1 MEDINYLRDIFQT
14 PGKMSGVPYDDR
26 IERAKKGWD
35 KRGEDTLKRLAEAK
49 NFVKSGTKIVDP
61 ADAVALLEAVIKPGD
76 RVAIEGDNQKQANFL
91 AKAFAKVNPSKINNI
106 HMIQSVL
113 ALPEHLDVFE
123 KGIASKVDFCYSG
136 PVAARLAN
144 MVMNGKI
151 TIGAIHTYMELFART
166 YLDLTPRVCLVAAN
180 AADKEGNLYTGFNT
194 EETHSVIEATKFRR
208 GIVIVQVNEIVN
220 KVPRVDVP
228 GGWVDFIIPTEEPY
242 YIEPLFTRDPRLIT
256 ESQIFIAMM
265 ALVGVYA
272 KYEVKTLNHGIGF
285 NTAAVELLLPTFGEE
300 MGLKGKICSHW
311 ALNPHP
317 TMIPAIE
324 SGWAESF
331 MPFGSEVGMEKYIMA
346 RPDIFPIGPDGTMR
360 SNRVMSQAAGH
371 YAVDAFF
378 GSTLQIDQFGN
389 SAAATAGRIPGF
401 GGAPNMACNAPG
413 RRHPSKGWLL
423 ASKEDG
429 MRESLI
435 GPIYRGRKLV
445 VQMVESF
452 GEGMSPVFVEKLDAF
467 KLQAQAKFEI
477 PPIMI
482 YGDDIT
488 HIVTEEGIAY
498 IHKCKSL
505 KERMDAI
512 KAVAGYTPLG
522 LAADD
527 AQTKKLRKAGIVA
540 LPEDL
545 NLYYNDAKRSKLAA
559 KSMSELVEWSG
570 GLYEPPVRFRNW

>member
-194 EETHSVIEATKFRR
+194 EETHSVIEATKFRK

-265 ALVGVYA
+265 ALVSVYA
-272 KYEVKTLNHGIGF
+272 NMK
-285 NTAAVELLLPTFGEE
+285 
-300 MGLKGKICSHW
+300 LK
-311 ALNPHP
+311 L
-317 TMIPAIE
+317 
-324 SGWAESF
+324 
-331 MPFGSEVGMEKYIMA
+331 
-346 RPDIFPIGPDGTMR
+346 
-360 SNRVMSQAAGH
+360 
-371 YAVDAFF
+371 
-378 GSTLQIDQFGN
+378 
-389 SAAATAGRIPGF
+389 
-401 GGAPNMACNAPG
+401 
-413 RRHPSKGWLL
+413 
-423 ASKEDG
+423 
-429 MRESLI
+429 
-435 GPIYRGRKLV
+435 
-445 VQMVESF
+445 
-452 GEGMSPVFVEKLDAF
+452 
-467 KLQAQAKFEI
+467 
-477 PPIMI
+477 
-482 YGDDIT
+482 
-488 HIVTEEGIAY
+488 
-498 IHKCKSL
+498 
-505 KERMDAI
+505 
-512 KAVAGYTPLG
+512 
-522 LAADD
+522 
-527 AQTKKLRKAGIVA
+527 
-540 LPEDL
+540 
-545 NLYYNDAKRSKLAA
+545 
-559 KSMSELVEWSG
+559 
-570 GLYEPPVRFRNW
+570 